1 MNRRT
6 ALKLGG
12 SLGLLA
18 GAGLL
23 GGYELLPPGRS
34 RSLESVDVLARRLY
48 TSLTPDQHAETV
60 APYDHPLRQYHNRG
74 VLGGGRQVMFG
85 FSRNQRQTL
94 TDLLYSG
101 LSEEGRQRIPDEF
114 FTQWTGVQ
122 SMQVLICGDPTVP
135 PYQVILTGAHL
146 NLRLG
151 GKSREGAA
159 FGGPQVYGDQ
169 RGNEQVGLPGN
180 LYRDQFLMGQ
190 RLLQSLD
197 PGRRKLAVIEE
208 APVQTSIELQGPG
221 GTFPGIPVSELT
233 ADGKELV
240 RQTVERICATYHP
253 DDSAYARECLNAN
266 GGLNGLFLSYYEH
279 GEDGR
284 IPEAQ
289 VFRLEG
295 PAAVFHFR
303 GHPHVH
309 AFINVAMDGNA
320 PLSSGELLGTNPAW
334 LDRPAVKTLF
344 ETVMRSRTGADFAY
358 YEINS
363 VAGRLRA
370 GQIRSGDIYSLES
383 WQDTAEV
390 VEIRGM
396 KLSALVLNVLKAQ
409 GIAPDRD
416 KIYRIVVPTFVANTP
431 DQLGRIEERT
441 KVGMLRDLTVDYL
454 KAHGFASKNT
464 GLPATPAL

>member
-12 SLGLLA
+12 SLGLTI

-34 RSLESVDVLARRLY
+34 RNLESVDSLARRLFS
-48 TSLTPDQHAETV
+48 SLTPAQREETV
-60 APYDHPLRQYHNRG
+60 VSYNHPLRQYHNRG

-85 FSRNQRQTL
+85 FSRDQRQIL
-94 TDLLYSG
+94 TDLLYAG
-101 LSEEGRQRIPDEF
+101 LSEEGRQRVPEEF
-114 FTQWTGVQ
+114 LTQWTGVQ
-122 SMQVLICGDPTVP
+122 SMQVLICGDPTAP

-151 GKSREGAA
+151 GRSREGAA

-169 RGNEQVGLPGN
+169 RGNEEVGLPGN
-180 LYRDQFLMGQ
+180 LYRDQFLLGQ

-197 PGRRKLAVIEE
+197 EGRRKLAVIEE

-221 GTFPGIPVSELT
+221 GTFPGIPVSELP
-233 ADGKELV
+233 ADGKELA

-253 DDSAYARECLNAN
+253 DDVAFARECLNAN
-266 GGLNGLFLSYYEH
+266 GGINGLFLSYYEH

-295 PAAVFHFR
+295 PAAVFYFR
-303 GHPHVH
+303 GYPHVH
-309 AFINVAMDGNA
+309 AFVNVAMDGNA
-320 PLSSGELLGTNPAW
+320 PLSSGDMIGTNPAW
-334 LDRPAVKTLF
+334 MDRPAVKAMF
-344 ETVMRSRTGADFAY
+344 ETVMLDKTGADFAY
-358 YEINS
+358 YEGNS

-370 GQIRSGDIYSLES
+370 GQIRSGDIYALES

-390 VEIRGM
+390 VEISGA
-396 KLSALVLNVLKAQ
+396 KLSVMMLNLLKTK
-409 GIAPDRD
+409 GITPDPN
-416 KIYRIVVPTFVANTP
+416 KVYRIATPTFVANTP
-431 DQLGRIEERT
+431 DQLGRIEDRT
-441 KVGMLRDLTVDYL
+441 KVGMLRDLTVTHL
-454 KAHGFASKNT
+454 KAHGFPSKHSD
-464 GLPATPAL
+464 A